1 MYHSD
6 SFGQALLHLDC
17 LQGAALADMT
27 NDSMC
32 AVFSSREE
40 ITPQTTAQVST
51 GKEPPKGKDK
61 FPLDLKDRYNV
72 ST

>member
-6 SFGQALLHLDC
+6 SFSQALLHLDC
-17 LQGAALADMT
+17 LHGAALADMT

-40 ITPQTTAQVST
+40 ITPQVST

-61 FPLDLKDRYNV
+61 FPLDLKDR
-72 ST
+72 